1 VRLGARVLSA
11 ALAAAGPL
19 LLGQGPRSG
28 GRRRPWGGALAGPSW
43 QGMPEGAAGS
53 APGLPAPDR
62 PPAADFRVRLAGDGS
77 LRVLDRRGVLRLK
90 LGLPGR
96 VVRLWRDGG
105 RPLDPSATEL
115 YFPRA
120 TLLSK
125 GVQNLPWSQPDFRPG
140 LEGLLWV
147 LDDGERILTLVH
159 PATGRAQYLLL
170 PPATSPDLVFLPDR
184 LEVWEPAG
192 GEGSRTSPRRWSL
205 PWTGLL
211 PCLLRLAQPP
221 PEGGHG
227 TAFIPFP
234 KE

>member
-1 VRLGARVLSA
+1 VRLGAGLLSA
-11 ALAAAGPL
+11 ALAAAPPL
-19 LLGQGPRSG
+19 QGQAPAAGEKRL
-28 GRRRPWGGALAGPSW
+28 PWEAALSVPPW
-43 QGMPEGAAGS
+43 QGLPDGAGEA
-53 APGLPAPDR
+53 APLPPTPTASMGR
-62 PPAADFRVRLAGDGS
+62 ELRVRLAGEGS

-96 VVRLWRDGG
+96 LARLWRDGG
-105 RPLDPSATEL
+105 VPVDPGATEIL
-115 YFPRA
+115 FPKA
-120 TLLSK
+120 TLLAK
-125 GVQNLPWSQPDFRPG
+125 GVANLPWGQPDFRPG

-147 LDDGERILTLVH
+147 LDDGERILTVLH

-184 LEVWEPAG
+184 LEVREPAT
-192 GEGSRTSPRRWSL
+192 GEGGRTSPRRWSL

-211 PCLLRLAQPP
+211 PWLLRLAQPP
-221 PEGGHG
+221 PEGRHG